1 MLLGKDEGKECS
13 RGHCEPLLAWVD
25 GAGWAAMLCTAGS
38 GISTQSHTSGLG
50 MGVEVPE
57 DLYMGPLW
65 AIIEQ
70 EAGTAAGCAV
80 PYGIHSCAG
89 KWDGR

>member
-1 MLLGKDEGKECS
+1 MGSDAL
-13 RGHCEPLLAWVD
+13 HCREWHQHTEPYLWVRD
-25 GAGWAAMLCTAGS
+25 
-38 GISTQSHTSGLG
+38 
-50 MGVEVPE
+50 GVEVPE